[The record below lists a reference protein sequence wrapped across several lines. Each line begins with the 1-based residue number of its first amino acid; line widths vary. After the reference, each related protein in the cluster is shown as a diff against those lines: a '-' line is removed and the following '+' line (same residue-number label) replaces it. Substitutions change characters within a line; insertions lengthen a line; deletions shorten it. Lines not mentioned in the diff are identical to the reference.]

1 MQAVIEANF
10 RPVDFTVDTTNGTA
24 LCPSHSREKCNECD
38 VDFVQLNRLSKILTA
53 NPKLPF
59 PPPPN
64 MVNQKL
70 SQIVNQTK
78 EEGNALFRTHQWEKA
93 IGRYTQA
100 AGFAMQRAPWE
111 AQQLLR
117 EELSTVLSNRSAA
130 HFENGDL
137 VSAITDAD
145 AVIQLKKPWSKG
157 HFRKAKAL
165 IAIGLLEQA
174 KETVQYGL
182 QFDPTN
188 VEMMGVLQDINFVL
202 RSYANQPRPGNLAD
216 LVENAS

>member
-1 MQAVIEANF
+1 M
-10 RPVDFTVDTTNGTA
+10 
-24 LCPSHSREKCNECD
+24 
-38 VDFVQLNRLSKILTA
+38 
-53 NPKLPF
+53 
-59 PPPPN
+59 
-64 MVNQKL
+64 
-70 SQIVNQTK
+70 
-78 EEGNALFRTHQWEKA
+78 
-93 IGRYTQA
+93 GRYTQA

-165 IAIGLLEQA
+165 IALGLLSQA
-174 KETVQYGL
+174 KEAVQYGL

-188 VEMMGVLQDINFVL
+188 VVNCLLLRGLL
-202 RSYANQPRPGNLAD
+202 RSTDIVPTGDDGCAPGHRISLA
-216 LVENAS
+216 